1 MCYAKISY
9 DYIMWLCCLAQIFL
23 CWGQFHII
31 VLLLGWIF
39 YPDLIGVSKFLGT
52 LSNSL
57 RENISHV
64 TAAAAVTSDGPE
76 PVFDRMQVFVQS
88 GVLQFQFLC
97 FLKFFMWSLSFPGT
111 DCHSYC
117 PSLELLHLRSFS

>member
-1 MCYAKISY
+1 M
-9 DYIMWLCCLAQIFL
+9 
-23 CWGQFHII
+23 
-31 VLLLGWIF
+31 
-39 YPDLIGVSKFLGT
+39 SKFLGT

-76 PVFDRMQVFVQS
+76 PVFDRMQVFVES

-97 FLKFFMWSLSFPGT
+97 FLKFFIWYLSSLVQT
-111 DCHSYC
+111 VIAIVHHLNCCMQD
-117 PSLELLHLRSFS
+117 LLVKDSE

>member
-1 MCYAKISY
+1 M
-9 DYIMWLCCLAQIFL
+9 
-23 CWGQFHII
+23 
-31 VLLLGWIF
+31 
-39 YPDLIGVSKFLGT
+39 SKFLGT

-76 PVFDRMQVFVQS
+76 PVFDRMQVFVES

-97 FLKFFMWSLSFPGT
+97 FLKFFIWSLSFPGT

-117 PSLELLHLRSFS
+117 PSLELLHERSFS